1 MMEIVCLVCREYHSE
16 ADMQPVALHGVPD
29 VCKDCWKK
37 IPGEER
43 YRLTIE
49 NSRPEDG
56 GSSFQSLCSELLR
69 RLHKEDWFHN
79 IMKDFD
85 RRN

>member
-1 MMEIVCLVCREYHSE
+1 MKVICLICRNYYQES
-16 ADMQPVALHGVPD
+16 DMQSVQLHGVPD
-29 VCKDCWKK
+29 VCKECWEE
-37 IPGEER
+37 IPGQER

-56 GSSFQSLCSELLR
+56 GSSFQSLCAELLR

-79 IMKDFD
+79 IVSDFD